1 MLETRKTGDA
11 RTAFRR
17 SGAGPLLLLMHG
29 AEGSHRMFDAITPQ
43 LARDF
48 TVLAYDQRD
57 CGDTQGPDAAATVQQ
72 LADDAKALLEAL
84 GHERAHVYG
93 TSFGGRV
100 AQALAI
106 RHPRC
111 VQRLVLGSTWPLP
124 ERLEALNAEG
134 VARIGVLRSGLPET
148 AEALAELFFT
158 PAFLEAQP
166 QWKSFLRSAQPAS
179 ARSQRRFAAVADC
192 PQLPPQCIQAP
203 TLLLA
208 GALDRVVPP
217 AVTLG
222 MAQAIPN
229 CEAVRL
235 PGVGHAA
242 SIQAPETI
250 AAHIRRFCLASP
262 NQES

>member
-1 MLETRKTGDA
+1 MLETRRTGDA

-29 AEGSHRMFDAITPQ
+29 AEGSHRMFDAITPH
-43 LARDF
+43 LEPHF

-57 CGDTQGPDAAATVQQ
+57 CGETQGPETPATLLQ

-84 GHERAHVYG
+84 GQERAHVYG

-106 RHPRC
+106 RHPQC

-124 ERLEALNAEG
+124 EPLEALNPQG
-134 VARIGVLRSGLPET
+134 VARIGELRSGLPDT
-148 AEALAELFFT
+148 AEALAEFFFT
-158 PAFLEAQP
+158 PAFLARQP
-166 QWKSFLRSAQPAS
+166 QWKDIFRSAQPAS

-192 PQLPPQCIQAP
+192 PALRPQQIRVP

-208 GALDRVVPP
+208 GELDRVVPA

-222 MAQAIPN
+222 MATAIPS
-229 CEAVRL
+229 CESVSL
-235 PGVGHAA
+235 PGVGHAG
-242 SIQAPETI
+242 SIQAPEAI
-250 AAHIRRFCLASP
+250 AGHIRRFCLASP